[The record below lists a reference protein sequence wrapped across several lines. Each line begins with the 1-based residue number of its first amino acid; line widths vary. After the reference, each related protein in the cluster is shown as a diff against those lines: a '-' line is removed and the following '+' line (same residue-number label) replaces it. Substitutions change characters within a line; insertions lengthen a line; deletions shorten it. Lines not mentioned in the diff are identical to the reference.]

1 MAVDSVEKDVGSQR
15 HRLHGVSCVMCEC
28 GLEPLQFN
36 WLRTAMQ
43 LYNSLIES
51 NSFAMKLVLHA
62 DMQLSTRFND
72 CWSVHIFLPHGMD
85 GLTQSY
91 IYKQKQQNCETID
104 LSRFVVD
111 LRERHLE
118 HWTPSY
124 SDTHPREHKP
134 LHVTTGV
141 LFLQKGL

>member
-1 MAVDSVEKDVGSQR
+1 
-15 HRLHGVSCVMCEC
+15 L
-28 GLEPLQFN
+28 N
-36 WLRTAMQ
+36 
-43 LYNSLIES
+43 ES
-51 NSFAMKLVLHA
+51 NSSTMNKFLHA
-62 DMQLSTRFND
+62 DMQLSSQSSVF
-72 CWSVHIFLPHGMD
+72 WSAHIFSAMD

-141 LFLQKGL
+141 LFLQKGLWSLGHLTNPFQIHVSNLPRNVIRSTARFRLRVQP